1 MASLPFQVQLGLG
14 QGDLIVRD
22 ALAKEHDVR
31 LDDAAA
37 QCAKR
42 RSITALLPT
51 A

>member
-22 ALAKEHDVR
+22 ALAKEVR

-37 QCAKR
+37 QCARR